1 MPRIRDVCGASD
13 LDGNR
18 SGREFASG
26 LSKTVQRELHV
37 AGKTVNFAYG
47 TLLCLRDGKS
57 PESHKDLGG
66 VCMTCSLI
74 GHGGSL
80 HK

>member
-1 MPRIRDVCGASD
+1 
-13 LDGNR
+13 
-18 SGREFASG
+18 
-26 LSKTVQRELHV
+26 
-37 AGKTVNFAYG
+37 
-47 TLLCLRDGKS
+47 LCLRDGKS